1 VEAQIR
7 LMESKQNS
15 AAGTPVSAEQAE
27 KVVKLEV
34 WRQELQDLEASLA
47 SL

>member
-1 VEAQIR
+1 MEEQIR

-15 AAGTPVSAEQAE
+15 ASGTPESAEQAE
-27 KVVKLEV
+27 KVVKLEG

-47 SL
+47 SV